1 MSYTIYSK
9 KNCPYCAN
17 IKKVLTTIGEN
28 YIELM
33 LDRNFTKEDFIKK
46 FGYGASFPRVM
57 NDDQVLGGANET
69 IVHLR
74 NRGLI

>member
-9 KNCPYCAN
+9 KNCPYCAT

-28 YIELM
+28 YIELT
-33 LDRNFTKEDFIKK
+33 LDRNFTKEEFIKK
-46 FGYGASFPRVM
+46 FGYGASFPKVM
-57 NDDQVLGGANET
+57 NGDQVLGGANET

-74 NRGLI
+74 NRGLV